1 MQHKIEKTY
10 MNTWKAALLGSA
22 VRLFP
27 DRITFA
33 IDEACDVG
41 KGQANAVVCML
52 LITAWAKTRT
62 TP

>member
-27 DRITFA
+27 DRITSA
-33 IDEACDVG
+33 TDEASDIG

-52 LITAWAKTRT
+52 LITV
-62 TP
+62 